1 MATATRIADLASNTA
16 LFNTL
21 AGTRERLQKFQT
33 QIGTGKVSQTYEG
46 VARTT
51 ENLIDLENRTNLLKR
66 YSQNNALIDVRLKV
80 TETATAG
87 LEKTIKDFRK
97 QLATF
102 NIGDKYK
109 EQSNKDIQAAAFRA
123 LQDMQTNLNEEA
135 DGRFLFSG
143 GRSKV
148 QPVNL
153 NLSTLAAFQE
163 KFDGSQVTYSTTR
176 DQQLQNF
183 SLSQTTQATPDT
195 TWLTFTRATGVITA
209 SNSEFSNVEVGST
222 ITVSGTTSNNGT
234 YTVSAKTG
242 TSITVVTDMLTT
254 ETAGSA
260 SITTVPT
267 PDTAA
272 STLVSSTAS
281 GGLTFDQAA
290 DTITAAT
297 ANSLTNISVGDVI
310 RVTGSVSNNDKYI
323 VTANT
328 GTVITVKQQKLTD
341 EGAVG
346 TEVAGTISSASYYSG
361 DSKSTSYRV
370 DDTRAFDFETT
381 AIDPAFEKA
390 IRAMA
395 IIAQGKFRSNG
406 GLDQNQ
412 SRVNDALYLLDSA
425 TTLTTGGTPPY
436 GPEEDSNV
444 GQIRLDLGY
453 NRVLMDRTKKQNES
467 LVTFFETRTNDIE
480 NIDEAAVITKL
491 LDDTKALEASYQ
503 SLARIRSLSLV
514 NFL

>member
-1 MATATRIADLASNTA
+1 MAEATRVADLASNTA

-21 AGTRERLQKFQT
+21 SGTRRRLQQFQT
-33 QIGTGKVSQTYEG
+33 QIGTGKVSQTYQG
-46 VARTT
+46 LGRNT
-51 ENLIDLENRTNLLKR
+51 ENLVDIENRNNLLKR
-66 YSQNNALIDVRLKV
+66 YSQNNALIDVRLKI
-80 TETATAG
+80 TETAVG
-87 LEKTIKDFRK
+87 GIEKNIKDFRK

-102 NIGDKYK
+102 NLGDKYK
-109 EQSNKDIQAAAFRA
+109 EQANKDIQAAAFRA
-123 LQDMQTNLNEEA
+123 LQNIQTNLNEEA

-153 NLSTLAAFQE
+153 NLSTLAAFQSTY
-163 KFDGSQVTYSTTR
+163 DGNQVTYETTR
-176 DQQLQNF
+176 DQQLQSF

-222 ITVSGTTSNNGT
+222 ITVSGTGSNDGT
-234 YTVSAKTG
+234 YTVSAVTG
-242 TSITVVTDMLTT
+242 TSITVNTDMLTA

-260 SITTVPT
+260 VITTVPT

-272 STLVSSTAS
+272 STLVTAAAS

-297 ANSLTNISVGDVI
+297 ANSLTSISVGDVI
-310 RVTGSVSNNDKYI
+310 RVTGSISNNDEYI

-328 GTVITVKQQKLTD
+328 GTVLTVQKKKLTD
-341 EGAVG
+341 EGGVG
-346 TEVAGTISSASYYSG
+346 TEVVGTIASSSYYSG
-361 DSKSTSYRV
+361 DNKSTSYRI

-390 IRAMA
+390 IRAMS
-395 IIAQGKFRSNG
+395 IIAQGIFRSNG

-412 SRVNDALYLLDSA
+412 GRINDALYLLDSS
-425 TTLTTGGTPPY
+425 TSLTTGGTPPY
-436 GPEEDSNV
+436 GPENDSNV
-444 GQIRLDLGY
+444 GQIQLDLGY
-453 NRVLMDRTKKQNES
+453 NRVLMDRTQKQNQS
-467 LVTFFETRTNDIE
+467 LITFFKTRISDVE
-480 NIDEAAVITKL
+480 DIDEAAVITRL
-491 LDDTKALEASYQ
+491 LDDTRSLEASYQ
-503 SLARIRSLSLV
+503 SLATIRSLSLV